1 MSEIRTEEKV
11 ILKDELYNQYN
22 WFNKSFLASLQRAS
36 DEFFPEFFSLRLVSV
51 SNNINV
57 LFQGDDYF
65 VTKIRIN
72 KNHDVFFRNSDSS
85 IKIILDKLFGATAN
99 YELAQITELEAKIM
113 SSFNDYL
120 FNSLSLFLAPN
131 PNLKSKNVDI
141 LHITMF
147 LQDKISQQAGKVIIS
162 LPKALLSPNPLEI
175 DTQKFE
181 ASDFQTSKIKVN
193 LKVGTTQF
201 SVKDLKNLEKDD
213 IVVFDSS
220 NIHSMQ
226 LIYEDY
232 EKYFKVSPNPG
243 LITSVN
249 NNGGNNMTQEKSLSQ
264 NLWDNIQIDM
274 SAEFEKVK
282 ITLGELK
289 NIEEGL
295 VVDVSSVYNNKIS
308 LKVENKVIAKGELV
322 IINDRYGV
330 RIDEVFASER
340 AQAEKM
346 TQAPEE
352 NQEVVHTEEAAPAEG
367 EFDYSDFELDE
378 QDI

>member
-1 MSEIRTEEKV
+1 MSEIQTEEKV
-11 ILKDELYNQYN
+11 ILKNELYNQFN
-22 WFNKSFLASLQRAS
+22 WFNKSFLASLQRAC

-51 SNNINV
+51 SNNMNV

-72 KNHDVFFRNSDSS
+72 KNHDVFFRSS
-85 IKIILDKLFGATAN
+85 AGVIKIILDKLFGATAN

-120 FNSLSLFLAPN
+120 FNSLSLFLATN
-131 PNLKSKNVDI
+131 PNVKSKNVDI
-141 LHITMF
+141 LHITLF
-147 LQDKISQQAGKVIIS
+147 LQDKVSQQAGKVIIS
-162 LPKALLSPNPLEI
+162 LPKVLLSPNPLEV
-175 DTQKFE
+175 DAPKFDS
-181 ASDFQTSKIKVN
+181 SDFQTSKIKVN

-213 IVVFDSS
+213 IVVFDNS
-220 NIHSMQ
+220 NIHSMN

-232 EKYFKVSPNPG
+232 EKSFKVSPNPG

-330 RIDEVFASER
+330 RVDEVFASER
-340 AQAEKM
+340 AQAEKI
-346 TQAPEE
+346 THGPTE
-352 NQEVVHTEEAAPAEG
+352 TEEAVSSEETAPTDG